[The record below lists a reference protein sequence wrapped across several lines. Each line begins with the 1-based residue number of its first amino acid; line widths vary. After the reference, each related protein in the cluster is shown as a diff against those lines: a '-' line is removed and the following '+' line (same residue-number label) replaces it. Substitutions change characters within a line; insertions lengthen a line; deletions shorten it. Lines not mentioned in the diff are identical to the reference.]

1 MPIFTVIVK
10 DDKTGNTKTVT
21 VDTGTMVATVVAE
34 EPKTVPV
41 VAESTMTTEPVAEP
55 VAESVAEPVAEP
67 VAESVAE
74 PVVEPVAEPVAP
86 VEQPQAKSNGG
97 KRSAHSFRLKKRRI
111 TRKLKKT
118 R

>member
-21 VDTGTMVATVVAE
+21 VDTGTMAATVVAE

-41 VAESTMTTEPVAEP
+41 VTESTMTTEPMAEP
-55 VAESVAEPVAEP
+55 VAEPMAEPVAEP

-74 PVVEPVAEPVAP
+74 SVAP

>member
-21 VDTGTMVATVVAE
+21 VDTGTMAATVLAE

-41 VAESTMTTEPVAEP
+41 VAESTMTTEPAEKLAEKP
-55 VAESVAEPVAEP
+55 VEEVSTQESVT
-67 VAESVAE
+67 
-74 PVVEPVAEPVAP
+74 P
-86 VEQPQAKSNGG
+86 VEQPRANSNGG
-97 KRSAHSFRLKKRRI
+97 KRSAHPFRLKKRRI

>member
-21 VDTGTMVATVVAE
+21 VDTGTMAATVVAE

-41 VAESTMTTEPVAEP
+41 VTESTMTTEPVAEP
-55 VAESVAEPVAEP
+55 VAESVAE
-67 VAESVAE
+67 S
-74 PVVEPVAEPVAP
+74 VAP